1 MLERDSLLL
10 PFAHTPQF
18 GAAEYLQLVVMNCIV
33 KWLRT
38 FNQAFFGEGSGSQEL
53 FLANSLCIPESLN
66 CSRPCDFLGV

>member
-33 KWLRT
+33 KWLRP
-38 FNQAFFGEGSGSQEL
+38 FNQAFFGERSQEL
-53 FLANSLCIPESLN
+53 FLANSLCIPDGLN
-66 CSRPCDFLGV
+66 CNKPCDFLGV